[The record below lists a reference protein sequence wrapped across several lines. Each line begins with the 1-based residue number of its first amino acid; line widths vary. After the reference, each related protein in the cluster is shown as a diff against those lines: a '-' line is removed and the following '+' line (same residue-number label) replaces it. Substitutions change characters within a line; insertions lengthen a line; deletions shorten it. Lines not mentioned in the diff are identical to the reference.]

1 MWLRPKT
8 SFLKILRGDDWNS
21 EPEDANQWRNLFSF
35 PSVRLFRSNKL
46 LHWSPNHLKIKEKKS
61 ILNTAVTVCVN
72 VPCNRCQVCS
82 DLVVVV
88 QRIKK
93 KQRPNQGGGG
103 EGRHPGW
110 VRHLAWDLIGRY
122 KSCSY
127 KINRPT
133 SRGSKIG
140 SSTAGLNYFHHSF
153 QNPFQPA
160 MRQFFRLT
168 NCVNHLLGQMPS
180 FLFLCNRFLNMI
192 IILTLL
198 TPAAVNYYRA
208 TWYMLDLFVF
218 PDDKPLSASFTFT
231 VSFGT
236 LFLIMLVGDY
246 IKESLNARKAKEVWY
261 RVLFFPLAFLTVA
274 AWKGPWMLL
283 DQITTPSLPSAC
295 VSHVMGFLVLVCTR
309 TTSSIVAMPGYCSN
323 ERHINLSESILQ
335 GKHYVKNTSNTICG
349 EIAARI
355 FNSFVTVFIIGVA
368 VVNYWRG
375 TWLIILTTL
384 QYLDNDLIL
393 SSVLLIIVGY
403 SIWIVC
409 YVLTEFL
416 STIPMNPP
424 HSILNRALEQVF
436 VYILAFGVV
445 CSWAGIWLLMDAC
458 LPSGKSIIL

>member
-1 MWLRPKT
+1 
-8 SFLKILRGDDWNS
+8 
-21 EPEDANQWRNLFSF
+21 
-35 PSVRLFRSNKL
+35 
-46 LHWSPNHLKIKEKKS
+46 
-61 ILNTAVTVCVN
+61 
-72 VPCNRCQVCS
+72 
-82 DLVVVV
+82 
-88 QRIKK
+88 
-93 KQRPNQGGGG
+93 
-103 EGRHPGW
+103 
-110 VRHLAWDLIGRY
+110 
-122 KSCSY
+122 
-127 KINRPT
+127 
-133 SRGSKIG
+133 
-140 SSTAGLNYFHHSF
+140 
-153 QNPFQPA
+153 
-160 MRQFFRLT
+160 
-168 NCVNHLLGQMPS
+168 
-180 FLFLCNRFLNMI
+180 MI

-218 PDDKPLSASFTFT
+218 PDDKLLSASFTFT

-236 LFLIMLVGDY
+236 LFLIMLVGGY

-458 LPSGKSIIL
+458 LPSDLPVTYALIGHFVSITVLYVLQACINLIGSPTGCTVHNSEKLDGFDMGGYFEKPHRIEPKKQIENGAIKQLQLIRNYESTQLN

>member
-1 MWLRPKT
+1 MTRFSKQNEQVAQADY
-8 SFLKILRGDDWNS
+8 INS
-21 EPEDANQWRNLFSF
+21 S
-35 PSVRLFRSNKL
+35 
-46 LHWSPNHLKIKEKKS
+46 
-61 ILNTAVTVCVN
+61 
-72 VPCNRCQVCS
+72 
-82 DLVVVV
+82 
-88 QRIKK
+88 
-93 KQRPNQGGGG
+93 
-103 EGRHPGW
+103 
-110 VRHLAWDLIGRY
+110 
-122 KSCSY
+122 
-127 KINRPT
+127 
-133 SRGSKIG
+133 
-140 SSTAGLNYFHHSF
+140 
-153 QNPFQPA
+153 NPFQPA

-218 PDDKPLSASFTFT
+218 PDDKLLSASFTFT

-295 VSHVMGFLVLVCTR
+295 VSHVIGFLVLVCTR

-335 GKHYVKNTSNTICG
+335 GKHCVKNTSNTICG

-458 LPSGKSIIL
+458 LPSDLPVTYALIGHFVSITVLYVLQACINLIASPTGCTVHNSEKLDGFDMGGYFEKPHRIEPKKQIENGAIKQQLIRNYESTQLN